1 MASVI
6 TESDVRESMFFIGEL
21 VVDERNG
28 LVAKVAADPDENGL
42 ILIEYCNPL
51 FDMEDDMVQAR
62 EISSKGF
69 QMSGTFKNTNWQN
82 LRAANFQHIFPVNK
96 FFSPKFNYFS
106 SNSMSNGAKI
116 PKTLWRIR
124 IYLSCRIK

>member
-1 MASVI
+1 MWQVIENTLTSRQKESEMASVI

-62 EISSKGF
+62 EISRS
-69 QMSGTFKNTNWQN
+69 
-82 LRAANFQHIFPVNK
+82 
-96 FFSPKFNYFS
+96 
-106 SNSMSNGAKI
+106 
-116 PKTLWRIR
+116 
-124 IYLSCRIK
+124 